1 MTTWEFPVTGPISL
15 EARLPSGSITVNA
28 EPVAVA
34 TVTLSSAR
42 SGQRGE
48 QLIAASTVEF
58 DGGTLTITVPDRVRL
73 LSSTPLDLVVQL
85 PPGSSCVLYA
95 ASAEVRCS
103 GEFGSLD
110 IRTASGD
117 VTAQQAAGPV
127 NISTASGDVQL
138 GEAAGEVRLST
149 ASGDASVRRARGD
162 VTVNSASGDL
172 LIGRADGSAKVR
184 SASGDVRIECMTAG
198 RGEVT
203 TASGDVSIA
212 VPGGVGVYLD
222 LSAMTGDVRS
232 DLAPADS
239 DGDAELSLHC
249 RSISGDV
256 HVTHAHVAAG

>member
-1 MTTWEFPVTGPISL
+1 ML
-15 EARLPSGSITVNA
+15 H
-28 EPVAVA
+28 
-34 TVTLSSAR
+34 
-42 SGQRGE
+42 
-48 QLIAASTVEF
+48 
-58 DGGTLTITVPDRVRL
+58 
-73 LSSTPLDLVVQL
+73 
-85 PPGSSCVLYA
+85 A
-95 ASAEVRCS
+95 ASADVRCS

-127 NISTASGDVQL
+127 SISTASGDIRL
-138 GEAAGEVRLST
+138 DEAAGEVRLNT

-172 LIGRADGSAKVR
+172 LIGRAEGSAKVR

-203 TASGDVSIA
+203 TVSGDVSVA
-212 VPGGVGVYLD
+212 VPAGVGVYLD

-256 HVTHAHVAAG
+256 HVIHAHTAAG